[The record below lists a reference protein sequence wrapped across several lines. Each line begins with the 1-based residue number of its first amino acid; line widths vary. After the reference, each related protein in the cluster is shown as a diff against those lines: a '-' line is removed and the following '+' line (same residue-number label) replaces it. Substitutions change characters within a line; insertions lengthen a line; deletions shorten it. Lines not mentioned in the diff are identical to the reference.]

1 MELRLMRSQN
11 EVYSIAA
18 QFITGGS
25 SPVTL
30 PFQAFPAL
38 TLQASQFPYQAST
51 SSVTFTN
58 GFVNAEKFN
67 STITKDTPVYA
78 VFFSG
83 LLKAPVKAR
92 ITSTN
97 KDYKV
102 DQIPAGVQG
111 QSYVVLSLSD
121 TNFSDENIIAG
132 PSIIE
137 VYPKGQAPAPASRS

>member
-1 MELRLMRSQN
+1 M
-11 EVYSIAA
+11 
-18 QFITGGS
+18 
-25 SPVTL
+25 
-30 PFQAFPAL
+30 AFPPIAL
-38 TLQASQFPYQAST
+38 QSSQFPYQAGA

-83 LLKAPVKAR
+83 LLKAPVQAR

-97 KDYKV
+97 KDYKI

-111 QSYVVLSLSD
+111 QSYVVLSLSNTD
-121 TNFSDENIIAG
+121 FSDESIIAG
-132 PSIIE
+132 PAILE
-137 VYPKGQAPAPASRS
+137 VYPKGQAPAAA

>member
-1 MELRLMRSQN
+1 MLMSIQN

-38 TLQASQFPYQAST
+38 ALQPSQFAYQASS

-58 GFVNAEKFN
+58 GFVNAVKFN
-67 STITKDTPVYA
+67 PKITKDTPVYA

-83 LLKAPVKAR
+83 LLKSPVQAR

-97 KDYKV
+97 KDYKI
-102 DQIPAGVQG
+102 DQIPAGIQG
-111 QSYVVLSLSD
+111 QSYVVLSLNN

-132 PSIIE
+132 PALLE
-137 VYPKGQAPAPASRS
+137 VYPKGQAPAPAKSS

>member
-1 MELRLMRSQN
+1 M
-11 EVYSIAA
+11 
-18 QFITGGS
+18 
-25 SPVTL
+25 
-30 PFQAFPAL
+30 AFPSII
-38 TLQASQFPYQAST
+38 LQPSQYPYQASS

-97 KDYKV
+97 KDYKI
-102 DQIPAGVQG
+102 DLIPAGVQG
-111 QSYVVLSLSD
+111 QSYVVLSLSETD
-121 TNFSDENIIAG
+121 FSDENIIAG
-132 PSIIE
+132 PAILE
-137 VYPKGQAPAPASRS
+137 VYPKGQAPKPA